1 VNQTKTKLRIKQR
14 TQAEREIA
22 DAQAACI
29 GALVSGGYSRE
40 HAGALANEAVRREK
54 QMVTRP
60 LGIEGESAIQEANQ
74 VWAAL
79 DTVEYLCLTDLP
91 GMDGE
96 PPDPVAVSLGLIDCD
111 NEIQIRVAGTD
122 DERVTNYAARMKA
135 EDDFPPLVLFF
146 DRDEGEE
153 DDDWHLWLADGF
165 HRYRALLRTMDYTAR
180 ATIYAGTR
188 RDAEEYA
195 ATCNARHGLPLSNA
209 DKRAASRRL
218 LKLHPEWTDRE
229 IARRVGASHPTVGK
243 VRWAMEAEAEASG
256 KDYQMSETRV
266 VTRGDQTYEYAPP
279 EQDEAPDT
287 SDCVPFW
294 TLERG
299 LRSYLDEHA
308 EDVADRIAEVE
319 EILHHRDYE
328 RVTDHLAGPR
338 RKHDVVQALNNVLEQ
353 LCQRTGSRKTTLK
366 PDSPPR
372 ADGSLSATDATVH
385 PAGRVQH
392 FEQALVSGD
401 GHKLRRLVADH
412 SPSVFTNALRAVFAR
427 DGCDEWRAATSCLIE
442 AIESTRPLGLRD
454 AEGERAWPEC
464 GERVI
469 PVSANGKRARDICVA
484 CGTAVDIEEM
494 AG

>member
-1 VNQTKTKLRIKQR
+1 
-14 TQAEREIA
+14 
-22 DAQAACI
+22 
-29 GALVSGGYSRE
+29 
-40 HAGALANEAVRREK
+40 
-54 QMVTRP
+54 MVTRP

-135 EDDFPPLVLFF
+135 EDDLPPLVLFF
-146 DRDEGEE
+146 DREEEEEEEEE

-256 KDYQMSETRV
+256 KDYRMPKTCEV
-266 VTRGDQTYEYAPP
+266 MRGDQTYKHAPP
-279 EQDEAPDT
+279 EQDEAPDAP
-287 SDCVPFW
+287 DYVPVW
-294 TLERG
+294 TLESG
-299 LRSYLDEHA
+299 LGAYLDEYG
-308 EDVADRIAEVE
+308 EDVADRIAQVE

-328 RVTDHLAGPR
+328 RVTNHRPPPQAR
-338 RKHDVVQALNNVLEQ
+338 R
-353 LCQRTGSRKTTLK
+353 
-366 PDSPPR
+366 R
-372 ADGSLSATDATVH
+372 AD
-385 PAGRVQH
+385 
-392 FEQALVSGD
+392 F
-401 GHKLRRLVADH
+401 
-412 SPSVFTNALRAVFAR
+412 
-427 DGCDEWRAATSCLIE
+427 
-442 AIESTRPLGLRD
+442 
-454 AEGERAWPEC
+454 
-464 GERVI
+464 
-469 PVSANGKRARDICVA
+469 
-484 CGTAVDIEEM
+484 
-494 AG
+494 